1 MLKVVQKNQINADAP
16 EVLIQLE
23 NPTNGSIVERLA
35 QLNTKQS
42 IVKIDADTCN
52 QLGFDLRACQHKEI
66 KINGAIATVPVVGP
80 LRIYLQN
87 SFCVCSALVSGKSV
101 TLGLSAMQ
109 ML

>member
-1 MLKVVQKNQINADAP
+1 MLTVVPKNKLNADMP

-23 NPTNGSIVERLA
+23 NPTNGLLVERLA

-42 IVKIDADTCN
+42 MMEIDADTCN
-52 QLGFDLRACQHKEI
+52 QLGFDLGECQQKQI
-66 KINGAIATVPVVGP
+66 KNNGVIATVPVVGP

-87 SFCVCSALVSGKSV
+87 SFCDCSALVSDKWV
-101 TLGLSAMQ
+101 ALGLSAMQ